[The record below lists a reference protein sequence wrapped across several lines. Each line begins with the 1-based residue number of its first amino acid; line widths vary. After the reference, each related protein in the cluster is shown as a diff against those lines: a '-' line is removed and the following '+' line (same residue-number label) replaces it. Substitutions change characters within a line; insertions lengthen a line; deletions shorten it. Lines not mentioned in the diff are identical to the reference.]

1 MDFNTAPPPSMETDA
16 DADAMDTQTKTEVAH
31 ANDNDN
37 NKQPGPAAPSQ
48 KRSRQPRKK
57 NKARILKPDY
67 VDGETAFT
75 RLATDVKY
83 GQFAR
88 DVHSLNSERFV
99 TRVQMRQVWQSTLR
113 LAHHRWAR
121 DKYDAPG
128 AAKER
133 AFGGQLLEEAL
144 AQADGYEGFD
154 LDAYWNL
161 QGAMREMDALSM
173 TADRGAKLVTGCE
186 KLNAERLMRWR
197 TDQMKR
203 TRAARKAERRLQKQ
217 NSATKSETT
226 LKTEPGPD
234 VEMQ

>member
-16 DADAMDTQTKTEVAH
+16 DADAMQTKTEVAH
-31 ANDNDN
+31 AHANDKN
-37 NKQPGPAAPSQ
+37 NKQTPPAAPSQ
-48 KRSRQPRKK
+48 KPSRQQRKK
-57 NKARILKPDY
+57 KKKKSRILKPDY
-67 VDGETAFT
+67 VDGDTAFM

-88 DVHSLNSERFV
+88 DVHSLNGERFV
-99 TRVQMRQVWQSTLR
+99 TRMQMRQVWQSTVR
-113 LAHHRWAR
+113 QAHHRWAR
-121 DKYDAPG
+121 DKYDAPDS
-128 AAKER
+128 AKER
-133 AFGGQLLEEAL
+133 AFGGRLLEEAL

-154 LDAYWNL
+154 LDAYWDL

-186 KLNAERLMRWR
+186 KLIAERLMKLRV
-197 TDQMKR
+197 DLVKR
-203 TRAARKAERRLQKQ
+203 TRAARKAEKRLQ
-217 NSATKSETT
+217 NFVTKRETT